1 MTDDTQRELAG
12 SLNQTRQPSEVV
24 QMSEQT
30 LLEDDILVCPFC
42 GKPPFVEPTGFHLG
56 GRTIRCETDEC
67 MGPHTTAA
75 NVHDAVKQWN
85 TRATPP
91 VEPPSHAEREGLA
104 DALETQLHSQSPLF
118 LTSNTVREI
127 IGFLR
132 DTPQPHAERE
142 PVAWRWRNVAW
153 ETDYWAFTSQ
163 EPTHLRGDDT
173 IIEPLYAS
181 PTDEVQALRAALTI
195 ADELVSLHRDYQTM
209 SYPEFRE
216 KYKDDGPKLM
226 SEVRRR
232 YVEARSVLQGEPR

>member
-1 MTDDTQRELAG
+1 
-12 SLNQTRQPSEVV
+12 
-24 QMSEQT
+24 MSE
-30 LLEDDILVCPFC
+30 LLPCPFC
-42 GKPPFVEPTGFHLG
+42 KASDAFVERYDLTSCYVQCVCGAQGPTCCQEGD
-56 GRTIRCETDEC
+56 DEE
-67 MGPHTTAA
+67 MPGENAA
-75 NVHDAVKQWN
+75 RKAWN